1 MSYGMPPRPPAQQQL
16 SLSQQSEA
24 GSGSSLQYD
33 NSNFPTLLSGQPQTR
48 YPMMSQHQA
57 MSGAGG
63 AGRAGEEEFT
73 NLNDDDFPALPGSSQ
88 PSSSHKM
95 PLRSEATGEGDPGP
109 HSSHDHFSNGARSYP
124 ASGGGLHPPSPGLY
138 SNNNT
143 PNRPKVSAAL
153 SPKLQPTGEAAP
165 TSSPLRPEAKYG
177 LLGLLDVIRLTDR
190 VSLRPSPSLTSPQ
203 DLNILALGSD
213 LTTYGLNLNSS
224 ECLYAS
230 FASPFSDHSLSSEPQ
245 FTTPNCYLMHPP
257 SLKPEHMSK
266 FLVET
271 LFYMFFAMPRDA
283 FQVSSAQELYRR
295 EWRWHAELRL
305 WLKPRSPQEQ
315 MQSHPGV
322 QYVYFDPS
330 AWEARLFTN
339 ATRTPLATG
348 FLSGPCSARS
358 LSL

>member
-1 MSYGMPPRPPAQQQL
+1 V
-16 SLSQQSEA
+16 
-24 GSGSSLQYD
+24 
-33 NSNFPTLLSGQPQTR
+33 
-48 YPMMSQHQA
+48 
-57 MSGAGG
+57 
-63 AGRAGEEEFT
+63 
-73 NLNDDDFPALPGSSQ
+73 
-88 PSSSHKM
+88 
-95 PLRSEATGEGDPGP
+95 
-109 HSSHDHFSNGARSYP
+109 
-124 ASGGGLHPPSPGLY
+124 
-138 SNNNT
+138 T
-143 PNRPKVSAAL
+143 PNRPKPFTL
-153 SPKLQPTGEAAP
+153 SPKLNPSAEGSA
-165 TSSPLRPEAKYG
+165 PLRPEAKYG

-190 VSLRPSPSLTSPQ
+190 VSPLPSHVPLISPQ

-245 FTTPNCYLMHPP
+245 FTTPLCYQMHPP
-257 SLKPEHMSK
+257 SLKPEHLSK

-271 LFYMFFAMPRDA
+271 LFYMFFAMPRDS
-283 FQVSSAQELYRR
+283 FQASAAQELYRR

-339 ATRTPLATG
+339 TTRTPLASG
-348 FLSGPCSARS
+348 FLSGPSPALLLCPLIVSLLSSLFFGSQRRIFVAS
-358 LSL
+358 LSPPPVAPPYPLPQLTQVPKARLLRSEVLCAVEGIDSDDCLYATAMLSLPVPLSSPLVVLGPPSAAVILTHHHLTSCLCLSVLYSNNHPSLSEERSNICL